1 MQRIHRA
8 NNAIKKTEIKDQTVE
23 ESTKSKIIKKMKQDL
38 PDKTK
43 WNETAGTGVRDLIP
57 NNKLATNRVV
67 YNDMI
72 QSGYRVLA

>member
-1 MQRIHRA
+1 
-8 NNAIKKTEIKDQTVE
+8 
-23 ESTKSKIIKKMKQDL
+23 MKRDL

-67 YNDMI
+67 HNDMI
-72 QSGYRVLA
+72 QLGYRVVA

>member
-1 MQRIHRA
+1 
-8 NNAIKKTEIKDQTVE
+8 
-23 ESTKSKIIKKMKQDL
+23 MKQDL

-43 WNETAGTGVRDLIP
+43 WNETADTGVRDLIP
-57 NNKLATNRVV
+57 NNKLATNCMV